1 MKNVI
6 GVLVILSGMLFV
18 AGCGSK
24 KTSSDDALA
33 KLESRFSDRV
43 GKARKSELVE
53 YFGTADWCRSN
64 ESTGGET
71 CRFYKKTGT
80 AWVGEK
86 RDKKNYLQF
95 DEVLVEFDSKG
106 ILREFTPS
114 AQR

>member
-1 MKNVI
+1 MKQITQLFLAASVI
-6 GVLVILSGMLFV
+6 ALV
-18 AGCGSK
+18 AGCAS
-24 KTSSDDALA
+24 KTSSEKAVNH
-33 KLESRFSDRV
+33 LESKFGDRV

-53 YFGTADWCRSN
+53 YFGTADWCRPN

-86 RDKKNYLQF
+86 RDKKNYLQY
-95 DEVLVEFDSKG
+95 DELFVEFDSKG

>member
-1 MKNVI
+1 MKLSLLVLTAVVVVI
-6 GVLVILSGMLFV
+6 G
-18 AGCGSK
+18 GC
-24 KTSSDDALA
+24 SSNQPKSEKALE

-53 YFGTADWCRSN
+53 YFGTADWCRPN

-86 RDKKNYLQF
+86 RDKKNYLQY
-95 DEVLVEFDSKG
+95 DEVMVELDSKG